1 MLTLMLD
8 YLGPALIVA
17 GILLM
22 LAFWLLVRGGF
33 RPSLRPLGGYALFEQ
48 QIGQAVES
56 GGRVHISIGPNSIIG
71 EETGAA
77 LAALAMLDL
86 AARAAVISD
95 LPPVATTGNAT
106 SLPVV
111 SDTIRRAYERER
123 MFERF
128 HPSSAR
134 LVALDPTA
142 LAGGITSIIPDEE
155 VRTNI
160 LFGSFGPEVALAT
173 EAGRRKRILQTLG
186 SDRLEAQAVGYTMAD
201 HVLIGE
207 EMFAARA
214 YLSAEPTATAGLI
227 TQDVL
232 RWLVTG
238 LIVLGA
244 LLQSLGLL
252 R

>member
-1 MLTLMLD
+1 MLALILG
-8 YLGPALIVA
+8 YAGPALIIV

-22 LAFWLLVRGGF
+22 LIFWVLARRGY

-48 QIGQAVES
+48 QIGQAIES
-56 GGRVHISIGPNSIIG
+56 GGRVHISVGPNSVIG
-71 EETGAA
+71 EDAGTT

-86 AARAAVISD
+86 AAQSAIISD
-95 LPPVATTGNAT
+95 LPPVATTGDAT

-111 SDTIRRAYERER
+111 SDVIRRAYERQR
-123 MFERF
+123 MSEKFRAA
-128 HPSSAR
+128 SAR
-134 LVALDPTA
+134 LVALDATA
-142 LAGGITSIIPDEE
+142 LAAGMTSIIPDEE

-173 EAGRRKRILQTLG
+173 EAGRRRRIPQTLA

-214 YLSAEPTATAGLI
+214 YLSDEPNAVAGLLA
-227 TQDVL
+227 QDVL
-232 RWLVTG
+232 RWLVIG
-238 LIVLGA
+238 LIIAGV
-244 LLQSLGLL
+244 LLQSLRLL
-252 R
+252 H